1 MLPVSAQGGRP
12 ESRRCTIE
20 GKVPLTPI
28 QRYCLNAL
36 GEGFRKN
43 ILVTVYECREK
54 LSPALLDRALKH
66 LIVHHDALRLGLR
79 AENSGWQQWSAGVD
93 LLDTVS
99 LTEFIEP
106 ATQELPIE
114 EEAAINQIAERL
126 SSSIDLGA
134 PPLLRA
140 AIIDFGPDRKQQLV
154 LAIHHL
160 GIDPLSFSILIED
173 LCVAYEHAK
182 SGAPISLP
190 EKTTSYK
197 KWAEHLISFSQSSE
211 LHDEEEYWLSLPWS
225 KCVPLPRDFP
235 DTKLGINIIGE
246 TNRERFVS
254 FDPSD
259 TGALLQLQR
268 EHRMLLDEILL
279 AALARAVHDWTHHPV
294 TAIKLMHHGRADSF
308 AGIDVSRTVGWFSTE
323 IPIVLEI
330 PPLADF
336 EQTLQLVKNHMQ
348 KLPRHGIGYGVLRYL
363 KGNETL
369 ASLPAPEIRLNHLGH
384 LWKAEGSELLQGRS
398 NGFRGGIALDCLIE
412 LRTYIYEN
420 RFYAQWI
427 YDERIYRENTLD
439 VLIESFTN
447 SLSQAIQ
454 SRQPAKQQLLSR
466 KGTVSS
472 VPSSAQIT

>member
-1 MLPVSAQGGRP
+1 
-12 ESRRCTIE
+12 
-20 GKVPLTPI
+20 
-28 QRYCLNAL
+28 
-36 GEGFRKN
+36 
-43 ILVTVYECREK
+43 
-54 LSPALLDRALKH
+54 
-66 LIVHHDALRLGLR
+66 
-79 AENSGWQQWSAGVD
+79 
-93 LLDTVS
+93 
-99 LTEFIEP
+99 
-106 ATQELPIE
+106 
-114 EEAAINQIAERL
+114 
-126 SSSIDLGA
+126 
-134 PPLLRA
+134 
-140 AIIDFGPDRKQQLV
+140 
-154 LAIHHL
+154 
-160 GIDPLSFSILIED
+160 LIED
-173 LCVAYEHAK
+173 LCVAYEQAK
-182 SGAPISLP
+182 AGAPISLP
-190 EKTTSYK
+190 EKTISFRQ
-197 KWAEHLISFSQSSE
+197 WVEHLVSFSQSSA
-211 LHDEEEYWLSLPWS
+211 LRDEEEYWLSLPWS

-279 AALARAVHDWTHHPV
+279 AALASAVHDWTHHPV
-294 TAIKLMHHGRADSF
+294 TAIKLMHHGRSDSF

-384 LWKAEGSELLQGRS
+384 LWKAEGRELLQGRS
-398 NGFRGGIALDCLIE
+398 DGFRGGIALDCLIE

-420 RFYAQWI
+420 RFHAQWI
-427 YDERIYRENTLD
+427 YDERVYRENTLG

-454 SRQPAKQQLLSR
+454 TLRPAKQQLLSR